1 MNKFV
6 LIEVGDLLD
15 DFYQNVTGMGNA
27 DFDIGQIVSG
37 YVEYRK
43 EGTRSLVHYSRYGSS
58 EQDRE
63 DGEILFTACDLLYTE
78 FNKLLITV
86 DGVVL
91 KAILSENNLDM
102 MVEIQ

>member
-6 LIEVGDLLD
+6 LIEIGDFLD

-43 EGTRSLVHYSRYGSS
+43 EGTRSLSHYSRYGTTD
-58 EQDRE
+58 QDRE
-63 DGEILFTACDLLYTE
+63 DGEILFTACEALYNE
-78 FNKLLITV
+78 LSKLLITIN
-86 DGVVL
+86 GVVL